1 MLLTPDALPRL
12 VDDHPQILPDRR
24 RYRRFAVRL
33 HGRYMRADR
42 SEMACTLIDISA
54 GGVAIATTEL
64 VDLGERIVAYFDH
77 LGSLEG
83 QVIRRFDGG
92 FGMPIIA
99 SRSRRE
105 KLAAQITWLINRD
118 VLSVQEMRQHERTQ
132 VNKPTTLR
140 LPDDMVVNVRVLDV
154 SVSGA
159 SIHTEHRPQIGQEVM
174 LGRLR
179 AKVIRHH
186 SEGIAVQFADVQQ
199 PDSVRK
205 SFI

>member
-1 MLLTPDALPRL
+1 MLLSPEPLTMPA
-12 VDDHPQILPDRR
+12 DDHPLILPDRR
-24 RYRRFAVRL
+24 RYKRHTVNL
-33 HGRYMRADR
+33 HGRYMRA
-42 SEMACTLIDISA
+42 SKQELPCKLIDISA
-54 GGVAIATTEL
+54 GGVAISTAEV

-83 QVIRRFDGG
+83 QVVRRFDGG

-118 VLSVQEMRQHERTQ
+118 VLTAQEMRQHDRTP
-132 VNKPTTLR
+132 VNKPMTLR

-159 SIHTEHRPQIGQEVM
+159 SIATEHRPMLGQEVM

-179 AKVIRHH
+179 AKVVRHH
-186 SEGIAVQFADVQQ
+186 SEGIALQFADVQQ
-199 PDSVRK
+199 TETVRRN
-205 SFI
+205 FG